1 MQRLGRLWR
10 RRVML
15 ILSKLIGAL
24 GVVLV
29 LIYYSYG
36 VSRQIHTC
44 ENNRLTS
51 YSTTGFET
59 PV

>member
-1 MQRLGRLWR
+1 MQLLGRLWR

-15 ILSKLIGAL
+15 ILSELNAVL

-29 LIYYSYG
+29 LIYHSYG
-36 VSRQIHTC
+36 VSRRTQTGVKFT
-44 ENNRLTS
+44 LTS
-51 YSTTGFET
+51 YSTIGFET